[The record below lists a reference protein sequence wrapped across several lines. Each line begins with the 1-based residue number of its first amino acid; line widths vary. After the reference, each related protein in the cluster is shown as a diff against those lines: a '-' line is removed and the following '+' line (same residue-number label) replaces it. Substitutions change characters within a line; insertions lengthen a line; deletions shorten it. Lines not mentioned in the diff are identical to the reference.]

1 MAAISPVASM
11 AECEDDDVV
20 SYHAL
25 RGERRRQRKGMV
37 EKRSWSH
44 AEDLFLRQLVASMG
58 GPTLT
63 LSWTQIATEFS
74 EHHSNR
80 SGKQCRE
87 RFANHLHPDVRKGGW
102 TKEEDLTIR
111 RLQQELGNQWAKMV
125 RYLPGRSDNSIKN
138 RFWSFQRS
146 KERKRERVM
155 AASSRLPRSSPVRQ
169 ATSSVALALDR
180 KIEIEVTEQR
190 RYKENSLKDHITIP
204 YRNLGLGQVPEGIE
218 VMDSVHSPSGQGD
231 FDGSVPILKRRRV
244 SDDSSTTTMPAGTP
258 YARPFAPDPRAFMQ
272 GQGPPANNSGP
283 VNMTTASPQA
293 RYASLAK
300 MVSIGDSDS
309 DDDDI
314 IGQSEATSPAPKGYA
329 HLPLGPTVSETHS
342 PVSSPSTATATD
354 TTTASATTDVSTEEL
369 ERGLG
374 LSLVAPASQ
383 APAVSGVRFITDE
396 ELSKSRIIFNWPMT
410 ADNKPFTVGKGN

>member
-1 MAAISPVASM
+1 M
-11 AECEDDDVV
+11 
-20 SYHAL
+20 
-25 RGERRRQRKGMV
+25 
-37 EKRSWSH
+37 
-44 AEDLFLRQLVASMG
+44 
-58 GPTLT
+58 
-63 LSWTQIATEFS
+63 
-74 EHHSNR
+74 
-80 SGKQCRE
+80 
-87 RFANHLHPDVRKGGW
+87 
-102 TKEEDLTIR
+102 TIR

-146 KERKRERVM
+146 KVRMRRWMRRRMRKRMRKRMKRFLCPPHSHNTTQQERKRERVM

-190 RYKENSLKDHITIP
+190 RYKENSLKGHITIP

-309 DDDDI
+309 DDDEI